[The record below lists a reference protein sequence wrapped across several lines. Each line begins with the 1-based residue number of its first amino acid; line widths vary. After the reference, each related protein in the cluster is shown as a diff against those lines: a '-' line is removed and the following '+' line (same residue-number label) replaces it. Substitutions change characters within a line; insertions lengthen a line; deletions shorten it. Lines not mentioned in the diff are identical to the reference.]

1 MTIYV
6 IFHYR
11 EVRSQVH
18 YCHKVTR
25 TRHLSSAVSGFS
37 SHRAA
42 QTDSREPSISAQH
55 RSDHRFAPDYR
66 TPSRPALQHAH
77 TQFIASCTSPRPTD
91 SRSTPHIRCHNRRTE
106 LLPSGSA
113 DTSVNRV
120 RNRVS
125 TNRLIGRQRATWRCQ
140 RAVCRAPTATAA
152 YAPLPRAS
160 RALTAG

>member
-25 TRHLSSAVSGFS
+25 TRLSCIERSFRVQLTPRS
-37 SHRAA
+37 
-42 QTDSREPSISAQH
+42 TDSREPSISAQH